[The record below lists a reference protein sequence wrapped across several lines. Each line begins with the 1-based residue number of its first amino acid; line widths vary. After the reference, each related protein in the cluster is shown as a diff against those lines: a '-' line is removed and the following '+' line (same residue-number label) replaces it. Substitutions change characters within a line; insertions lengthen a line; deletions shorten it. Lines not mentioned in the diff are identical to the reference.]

1 MNVFQARLNRAMF
14 MKGIRASEISEKS
27 GINKGNI
34 SHYIKDGSM
43 PSTENLKKLAD
54 ALGVSADWLLGKE
67 EMSNA
72 KLTIPEV
79 SKVPILGK
87 VAAGVPI
94 YAQED
99 VTGSV
104 LVEDPEG
111 MFALRVKGDSM
122 SPRIMDGDLVIVH
135 AQNYAEDGDLVIALD
150 EKEEATCKV
159 FKRSA
164 WGVSLVPFNPA
175 FSPFVFGKEEAETL
189 RILGVVKE
197 SRHEWK

>member
-1 MNVFQARLNRAMF
+1 
-14 MKGIRASEISEKS
+14 
-27 GINKGNI
+27 
-34 SHYIKDGSM
+34 M

-67 EMSNA
+67 EISDVR
-72 KLTIPEV
+72 LTKDELSKIPV
-79 SKVPILGK
+79 LGS

-99 VTGSV
+99 VIGSV

-135 AQNYAEDGDLVIALD
+135 QQDTAEDGELVIALVGD
-150 EKEEATCKV
+150 EATCKV
-159 FKRSA
+159 LRKSA
-164 WGVSLVPFNPA
+164 WGISLVPFNPA
-175 FSPFVFGKEEAETL
+175 FSPLVYSREEAETV
-189 RILGVVKE
+189 RVLGVVKE
-197 SRHEWK
+197 SRHVWR

>member
-1 MNVFQARLNRAMF
+1 MKDFAVRLNKALF
-14 MKGIRASEISEKS
+14 MKGIRPIELSEKS
-27 GINKGNI
+27 GINRGDL
-34 SHYIKDGSM
+34 SHYIHGDNVPGAA
-43 PSTENLKKLAD
+43 KLAKIAD

-67 EMSNA
+67 EISDA
-72 KLTIPEV
+72 RLTKDEL
-79 SKVPILGK
+79 SKVPVLGS

-99 VTGSV
+99 VIGSV
-104 LVEDPEG
+104 LVDDPEG

-122 SPRIMDGDLVIVH
+122 SPRIMDGDLVIVR
-135 AQNYAEDGDLVIALD
+135 AQDSAEDGDLVIALVGD
-150 EKEEATCKV
+150 SATCKV
-159 FKRSA
+159 LKRSS

-175 FSPFVFGKEEAETL
+175 FSPLVYGREEAEEL

>member
-1 MNVFQARLNRAMF
+1 MENFTSRLNRVMF
-14 MKGIRASEISEKS
+14 MKGIRQTDLAARTGIHKGTLSKYMKGGIVPEGKALVKLSE
-27 GINKGNI
+27 
-34 SHYIKDGSM
+34 
-43 PSTENLKKLAD
+43 
-54 ALGVSADWLLGKE
+54 ALGVSVDWLLGKE
-67 EMSNA
+67 DMSDA
-72 KLTIPEV
+72 RLTLSEV

-122 SPRIMDGDLVIVH
+122 SPRIMDGDLVIVR
-135 AQNYAEDGDLVIALD
+135 AQDCAEDGDLVIALVD
-150 EKEEATCKV
+150 DEATCKV
-159 FKRSA
+159 LKRSA
-164 WGVSLVPFNPA
+164 WGVSLIPFNTAYP
-175 FSPFVFGKEEAETL
+175 PFVYTGGEADSL

-197 SRHEWK
+197 SRHKW

>member
-1 MNVFQARLNRAMF
+1 MDNFTARLNRAMF
-14 MKGIRASEISEKS
+14 MKGIRQTDLAARTGIHKGTLSKYMKGGIVPEGKALVKLSE
-27 GINKGNI
+27 
-34 SHYIKDGSM
+34 
-43 PSTENLKKLAD
+43 
-54 ALGVSADWLLGKE
+54 ALGVSVDWLLGKE

-135 AQNYAEDGDLVIALD
+135 AQNWAEDGDLVIALVGD
-150 EKEEATCKV
+150 EATCKV
-159 FKRSA
+159 FKRSS
-164 WGVSLVPFNPA
+164 WGVSLVPFNPT
-175 FSPFVFGKEEAETL
+175 FSPLVFGREEAEDL

-197 SRHEWK
+197 SRHVWR

>member
-1 MNVFQARLNRAMF
+1 MTTFETRLKRAMF
-14 MKGIRASEISEKS
+14 IKGIRQADLAERS
-27 GINKGNI
+27 GIHKGLLSHYMHGDAVPGYANI
-34 SHYIKDGSM
+34 S
-43 PSTENLKKLAD
+43 KLAD

-67 EMSNA
+67 EVSDA
-72 KLTIPEV
+72 KLTKDELSKIPV
-79 SKVPILGK
+79 LGS

-104 LVEDPEG
+104 MVEDPEG

-135 AQNYAEDGDLVIALD
+135 QQDTAEDGELVIALVGD
-150 EKEEATCKV
+150 EATCKV
-159 FKRSA
+159 LKKSA
-164 WGVSLVPFNPA
+164 WGLSLVPFNPA
-175 FSPFVFGKEEAETL
+175 FSPLVYSREEAETV

-197 SRHEWK
+197 SRHVWR